1 MLTRTRDIS
10 QDITPAGCHFHT
22 HQPSPVNTLASM
34 LGPDDGERARQGVE
48 QTFKPLVTLQS
59 LATDGDKYEGRPEH
73 APDVTHCT
81 RDSGLRSGLRPSE
94 IGSMA
99 FFTSVRY

>member
-1 MLTRTRDIS
+1 MCAD
-10 QDITPAGCHFHT
+10 QDQG
-22 HQPSPVNTLASM
+22 HQPGHYSGRLSLSHSPVNTLASM

-59 LATDGDKYEGRPEH
+59 LATDGDKYEGRPER